1 MEGVYMMHER
11 WYMHPKLHSQH
22 LKGRCH
28 LQDLSP
34 DRNKNE
40 PSKSIMFGCEL
51 DSSGSKHNLT
61 VGSRDNKNEPSSVTQ
76 DHKPLD

>member
-1 MEGVYMMHER
+1 MLA
-11 WYMHPKLHSQH
+11 KLHSQH

-34 DRNKNE
+34 DRNENE
-40 PSKSIMFGCEL
+40 PSKSIMSGCEL
-51 DSSGSKHNLT
+51 DPFCSKHNL
-61 VGSRDNKNEPSSVTQ
+61 VVDSCDNKNEHSCVTQ